1 MVHRAEGAGHAGGT
15 GRDRGGAEVHLSDAR
30 DALFSPVRAGN
41 AFEET
46 VERLL
51 QAIRLGL
58 VGPGDRLPT
67 ERELAARFQVSR
79 VTLREAVRALQQAGF
94 IESRRGR
101 YGGTFVAS
109 TLPLPSRRS
118 PRTMAR
124 KMGDTLDD
132 ALTMRHVLE
141 AGMAEAA
148 ALRLRSSQE
157 ERARQAGQGKD
168 TGADEQHLRQRLAE
182 TAAAGN
188 ADYRRHDSRLHLAL
202 AEVAGSPSLTSAVAE
217 IRMRINELL
226 DAIPLL
232 DRNIRHSNGQ
242 HAEIVAAVLSGD
254 AETARRAMSQHL
266 SATASLLRGF
276 LK

>member
-1 MVHRAEGAGHAGGT
+1 M
-15 GRDRGGAEVHLSDAR
+15 
-30 DALFSPVRAGN
+30 FSPVRAGN

-109 TLPLPSRRS
+109 TLPRPSRQD

-124 KMGDTLDD
+124 KMGDTLAD

-157 ERARQAGQGKD
+157 EGARQEESGRQAGQGKD

-188 ADYRRHDSRLHLAL
+188 ADYRRHDSRLHLAI

-217 IRMRINELL
+217 MRMRINELL

-232 DRNIRHSNGQ
+232 DRNIRHSNDQ

-254 AETARRAMSQHL
+254 AETARRAMSEHL